1 MTSQHDGGW
10 HRDPRSAGQRLA
22 PRRRWPRRL
31 GLARGRASADTA
43 PAPGT
48 ARARAVV
55 LALARRS
62 VGATMT
68 ERRPVDLDALSA
80 DTIAHVSRALHFY
93 ARAMDSD
100 PTVPDD
106 WATPEFVDLAHA
118 VAGAVS
124 TRVHSP
130 VAGNE
135 DTAEGDDVPI
145 LLTRAEFASM
155 VGCSERTVDR
165 WRGDGRIPFIRR
177 RRAILIPSTALDA
190 VADLSGV
197 A

>member
-1 MTSQHDGGW
+1 M
-10 HRDPRSAGQRLA
+10 
-22 PRRRWPRRL
+22 
-31 GLARGRASADTA
+31 
-43 PAPGT
+43 T
-48 ARARAVV
+48 ARI
-55 LALARRS
+55 
-62 VGATMT
+62 
-68 ERRPVDLDALSA
+68 VDLDALDV
-80 DTIAHVSRALHFY
+80 DTIALLSRALYHF
-93 ARAMDSD
+93 ARGMDQD
-100 PTVPDD
+100 PEVAAD
-106 WATPEFVDLAHA
+106 WATPQFVAFAQA
-118 VAGAVS
+118 VAGAAVS

-165 WRGDGRIPFIRR
+165 WRDDGRIPFIRR